1 MCPRCGT
8 EDTSEDGGR
17 QRVVPSY
24 GTGWT
29 RPPIPGTYVPGF
41 HMAPLRPSGLLMEY
55 PGNRARARPKSS
67 GPACLLRDV
76 KIADQCLVR
85 DVKIPALFLQRTE
98 NKDGAPAKSLAQ
110 DENGQTKTKI
120 NRDGQECPSYP
131 FAYTKTSPGRAVRVR
146 LARVF

>member
-1 MCPRCGT
+1 MGDGKGRAVPR
-8 EDTSEDGGR
+8 DLLDL
-17 QRVVPSY
+17 PAY
-24 GTGWT
+24 T
-29 RPPIPGTYVPGF
+29 RHFRP
-41 HMAPLRPSGLLMEY
+41 MAPLRVLMEY

>member
-1 MCPRCGT
+1 MGFLGVPMMRPRCGT

-98 NKDGAPAKSLAQ
+98 NKDGGREVLSARREWTDKNQ
-110 DENGQTKTKI
+110 DQPRRTGMSVLPIRLHE
-120 NRDGQECPSYP
+120 D
-131 FAYTKTSPGRAVRVR
+131 FAG
-146 LARVF
+146 